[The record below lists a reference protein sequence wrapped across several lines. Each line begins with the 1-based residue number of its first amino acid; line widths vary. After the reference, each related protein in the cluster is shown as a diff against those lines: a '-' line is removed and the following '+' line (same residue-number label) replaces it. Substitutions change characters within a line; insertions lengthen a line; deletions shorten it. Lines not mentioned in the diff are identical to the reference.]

1 MNQYAFLVTS
11 AINTKFGIFNSEQRL
26 EQTLATIASI
36 KSRVPGAKIILVEMG
51 AIPLTAEQTQ
61 SLSKE
66 VDRVLS
72 FNSDQTVIDLFNST
86 DNWDVVKNVT
96 EVMCFG
102 QALATLTNHTDVLDG
117 VQRAF
122 KVSGR
127 YTLTDD
133 FDINYYNQ
141 YNVQHHIVVSQAR
154 SSQFPYNV
162 TGVERQ
168 YMSRLWSWPIS
179 LTSEILDVYTHGLVY
194 MQERIVNGGYCDI
207 EHMLYKFLD
216 HNKIIEKELVGI
228 CGNIGPNGA
237 AVKD

>member
-26 EQTLATIASI
+26 TQTLATINSI
-36 KSRVPGAKIILVEMG
+36 KSRAPGAKVILVEMG
-51 AIPLTAEQTQ
+51 AIPLTTDQ
-61 SLSKE
+61 SQQLSKE
-66 VDRVLS
+66 VDKVLS

-86 DNWDVVKNVT
+86 DNWDIVKNVT

-102 QALATLTNHTDVLDG
+102 QALSTLVNHTDVFEG

-122 KVSGR
+122 KISGR

-133 FDINYYNQ
+133 FDIEYYNQ
-141 YNVQHHIVVSQAR
+141 YNVQHHMVVSQAR
-154 SSQFPYNV
+154 SSQFSYEL
-162 TGVERQ
+162 TGVKQQ
-168 YMSRLWSWPIS
+168 YMSRLWSWPTA
-179 LTSEILDVYTHGLVY
+179 LMPEVLDVYSRGLVY

-216 HNKIIEKELVGI
+216 HNKVIEKELVGI